1 MKQLILQKKVNLQI
15 ILSFGK
21 MKIDKE
27 KFNKLK
33 QLDRIEFRQKLN
45 YINEYFGGFS
55 VFGFINFSMI
65 IMGFLL
71 LLVLS
76 SYNISKELFVSALNL
91 IQPTLQLLLFGIFI
105 ILLLDIVS
113 FILKIK
119 RLRELEEEYFKIE
132 VKK

>member
-119 RLRELEEEYFKIE
+119 RLRELEEEYFSVE